1 MFYTFA
7 PSLSGASLVA
17 QIIKNLPAVQ
27 EQTWLQS
34 LGREDALDKGIAT
47 HSSILAWRIPWTEES
62 GGLQSMGSQRFRHN
76 WVTNTFTFSLH
87 PYFRQKMKKIGRKR
101 ESQRQIER
109 DRVLKKVL
117 VSPPMH
123 KYIFEAIITV

>member
-1 MFYTFA
+1 MFYTFD

-27 EQTWLQS
+27 ETWLQS
-34 LGREDALDKGIAT
+34 LGLEDPLEKGMTT
-47 HSSILAWRIPWTEES
+47 HSSILAWRIPWREES
-62 GGLQSMGSQRFRHN
+62 GGLQSMGSQRFRHS
-76 WVTNTFTFSLH
+76 WVTNTFSFSLH
-87 PYFRQKMKKIGRKR
+87 PCFPQKMRKIGSKR
-101 ESQRQIER
+101 ERQRQIEK

-123 KYIFEAIITV
+123 KYIFEAITTV

>member
-1 MFYTFA
+1 MFYTFD

-27 EQTWLQS
+27 ETWLQS
-34 LGREDALDKGIAT
+34 PGLEDPLEKGMTT
-47 HSSILAWRIPWTEES
+47 HSSILAWRIPWREES
-62 GGLQSMGSQRFRHN
+62 GGLHSMGSQRFRHN
-76 WVTNTFTFSLH
+76 WVTNTFSFLLH
-87 PYFRQKMKKIGRKR
+87 PCFPQKMKKIGSKR
-101 ESQRQIER
+101 ERQRQIEK

-123 KYIFEAIITV
+123 KYIFEAITTI